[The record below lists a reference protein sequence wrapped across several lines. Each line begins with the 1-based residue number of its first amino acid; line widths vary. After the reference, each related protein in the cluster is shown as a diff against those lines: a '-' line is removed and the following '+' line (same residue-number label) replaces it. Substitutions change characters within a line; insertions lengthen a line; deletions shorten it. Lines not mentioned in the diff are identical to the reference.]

1 MFQGIGSCYTVQT
14 ACRMKTLLGMQG
26 ALYDESYYMCY
37 VAGCWDGEWWRR
49 IQCGDGW
56 RCRDRQEGRVEPQQ
70 AGQNR
75 ANTAKNGRMSDMLC
89 RDLLA
94 GLARGLMVEEKW

>member
-1 MFQGIGSCYTVQT
+1 
-14 ACRMKTLLGMQG
+14 MKTLLGMQG

-49 IQCGDGW
+49 IQCGDGR

-70 AGQNR
+70 AGQNK
-75 ANTAKNGRMSDMLC
+75 ANIAKTG
-89 RDLLA
+89 
-94 GLARGLMVEEKW
+94 G